1 MSKISR
7 WLTGAS
13 VAAATLVGII
23 AFIYPFYLPRPDRPS
38 EVLSHEQDAP
48 FLFVVLI
55 ILCLSALLADLGATQ
70 GSAKRIAVLGILAAI
85 AAVLRAVRFAG
96 FNAIFLLPML
106 GGYVFGPTF
115 GFLLGA
121 LSLMVSALIGGGV
134 GPWLPFQM
142 FAVGWVGLLS
152 GLLPGARLRRLG
164 WGEAVVLAAWGFVL
178 GLVFGA
184 IMNLWFW
191 PFVFSPQQS
200 ALYWQPGLTL
210 ADTLSRYAAFY
221 IVTSL
226 PHDLWRAGGN
236 FLVLLLFARPLL
248 RVLRRFHQRFHF
260 EVEEPAL

>member
-1 MSKISR
+1 MSRISR
-7 WLTGAS
+7 WLTGAA
-13 VAAATLVGII
+13 VAAASLVGII
-23 AFIYPFYLPRPDRPS
+23 AFIYPFFVPPQNRTAGLA
-38 EVLSHEQDAP
+38 SHEQDAP

-55 ILCLSALLADLGATQ
+55 VLCLGALLADLGATQ

-85 AAVLRAVRFAG
+85 AAVLRAVRVAG
-96 FNAIFLLPML
+96 FSGIFFLPML
-106 GGYVFGPTF
+106 GGYVFGPSF

-142 FAVGWVGLLS
+142 FTVGWVGLLS

-164 WGEAVVLAAWGFVL
+164 AGEAVVLAAWGFVM

-200 ALYWQPGLTL
+200 VLYWQPGLTL
-210 ADTLSRYAAFY
+210 ADTLRRYAAFY
-221 IVTSL
+221 VITSL
-226 PHDLWRAGGN
+226 PYDLWRAGGN
-236 FLVLLLFARPLL
+236 FLVILLLGRPLL
-248 RVLRRFHQRFHF
+248 RVLRRFHQRFYF
-260 EVEEPAL
+260 EAG